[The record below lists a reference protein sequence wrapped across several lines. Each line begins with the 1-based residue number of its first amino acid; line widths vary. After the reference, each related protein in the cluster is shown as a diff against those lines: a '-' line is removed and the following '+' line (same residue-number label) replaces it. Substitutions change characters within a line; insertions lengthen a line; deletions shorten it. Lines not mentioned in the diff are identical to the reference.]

1 MQFKES
7 KPVTLGDVKY
17 IIEQLMLEHN
27 VKKDNMYEC
36 NEQGQYI

>member
-1 MQFKES
+1 MQFNES

-27 VKKDNMYEC
+27 VEEDNMYKC